1 MYLAV
6 LLLLLAKIPYTKP
19 QIPAGIYAG
28 SKLLIL
34 IAFDAGLI
42 LALFG
47 ATIGFFA
54 ALGYFILLRRFDNSV
69 FAWFVVAVVG
79 ALLVAML

>member
-1 MYLAV
+1 MYLAI

-28 SKLLIL
+28 AKLLML
-34 IAFDAGLI
+34 IAFDAGVVR
-42 LALFG
+42 ALFG
-47 ATIGFFA
+47 ATIGFLA
-54 ALGYFILLRRFDNSV
+54 ALGYFIFLRRFDNSV
-69 FAWFVVAVVG
+69 FGWFVVAVVG